1 MQRGETEDDILDEA
15 FAVVREASWRVL
27 GLRHYDV
34 QMVGGM
40 VLNDGRC
47 AYTNDLAC
55 LFEARKPRSG
65 PPFGADSVTDCS
77 PASAARWACVCVCA
91 CVRVSVVLVV
101 WGRLAE
107 MATGEGKTLVA
118 SLPSYLNALRGAG
131 VHVVTVLRRPGRPPD
146 GPPPRQRSHC
156 SSRPLPASDP
166 SLPAPA
172 GPAHPSD
179 APWCALVAEVR
190 SCRRRRCWGRLE
202 GVE

>member
-1 MQRGETEDDILDEA
+1 MSRWSAAWCSTT
-15 FAVVREASWRVL
+15 
-27 GLRHYDV
+27 
-34 QMVGGM
+34 GGALTQTISL
-40 VLNDGRC
+40 VFSKQENQDP
-47 AYTNDLAC
+47 
-55 LFEARKPRSG
+55 ARLL
-65 PPFGADSVTDCS
+65 ADSVTDCS

-146 GPPPRQRSHC
+146 GPPPRQPSHC